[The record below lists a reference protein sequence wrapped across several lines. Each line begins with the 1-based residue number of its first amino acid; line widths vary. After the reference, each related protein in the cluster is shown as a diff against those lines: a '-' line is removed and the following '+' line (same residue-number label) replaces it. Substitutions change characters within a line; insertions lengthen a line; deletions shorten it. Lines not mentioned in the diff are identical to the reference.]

1 MAEGNDEK
9 GGRGKKE
16 IEEAE
21 RAEFLAALEQ
31 DFDAVP
37 TDQGEMVKGAILSIG
52 KDFAFVDLGGKS
64 EGTIAVDEL
73 RNEDGT
79 LPPIGS
85 QIEACVLSQ
94 GADGPVLSKRLAK
107 GIHSREHLGE
117 AFRNKIPVEGRVVSR
132 NKGGFDIEVAG
143 VRGFCA
149 ISQIELRFCEE
160 PDSHLGKRYN
170 FLITKYETVGRRQ
183 DLVVSRRAI
192 LEAEARKRAEELRK
206 TLKVGDILPGTV
218 RNIRDFGAFVDL
230 GGIDG
235 MLPVSELS
243 YARVNHPRDVLK
255 EGEEIH
261 VQVLGIERG
270 GERITLSLKRLEADP
285 WEDAVRAFPV
295 GFRATGVVSKLA
307 PFGAFV
313 ELLPGVDGLIH
324 ISNLNAP
331 ERISHPE
338 AILKEGQE
346 VQVEVLT
353 IDPSQHRIGLKR
365 IPAEGEFGS
374 IPLVGQVVEG
384 TVDKAMPF
392 GVFVTIGRGRKGL
405 VPNGELGTPK
415 GSDTN
420 KLFPSGAPVKVL
432 VQEVTDNGKKIRL
445 SIKAALE
452 AEERADFEGFTEDKN
467 TAAHGFGTLGDLL
480 KGRNKT

>member
-1 MAEGNDEK
+1 MAEGNDDK
-9 GGRGKKE
+9 GGLRQKE
-16 IEEAE
+16 IDEAE
-21 RAEFLAALEQ
+21 RAEFLAAMEQ
-31 DFDAVP
+31 DFDAAP
-37 TDQGEMVKGAILSIG
+37 TDQGEMVKGTILSIG

-73 RNEDGT
+73 RNEDGSF
-79 LPPIGS
+79 PPIGS
-85 QIEACVLSQ
+85 EIEACVLSQ

-107 GIHSREHLGE
+107 GIRSREYLGE
-117 AFRNKIPVEGRVVSR
+117 AFRIKIPVEGRVESR
-132 NKGGFDIEVAG
+132 NKGGFEIEVAG
-143 VRGFCA
+143 VRGFCP
-149 ISQIELRFCEE
+149 IGQIELRFCED

-170 FLITKYETVGRRQ
+170 FLITKYETSGRRP
-183 DLVVSRRAI
+183 DIVLSRRAI
-192 LEAEARKRAEELRK
+192 LEAEAQKRAEELRK

-230 GGIDG
+230 DGIDG

-243 YARVNHPRDVLK
+243 YTRVNHPRDVLK

-261 VQVLGIERG
+261 VQVIGIERG

-285 WEDAVRAFPV
+285 WENAVSAFPV
-295 GFRATGVVSKLA
+295 GFRTTGRISRLA

-313 ELLPGVDGLIH
+313 ELVPGVDGLIH

-331 ERISHPE
+331 ERINHPD
-338 AILKEGQE
+338 AIVKEGQE
-346 VQVEVLT
+346 VLVEVLT
-353 IDPSQHRIGLKR
+353 VDTAQHRIGLKR

-405 VPNGELGTPK
+405 VPNSELGTPK

-420 KLFPSGAPVKVL
+420 KLFPPGAPVRTL

-445 SIKAALE
+445 SIKAAVD
-452 AEERADFEGFTEDKN
+452 AEERADFEGFIENKDS
-467 TAAHGFGTLGDLL
+467 AGSGFGTLGDLL
-480 KGRNKT
+480 RKKKQS